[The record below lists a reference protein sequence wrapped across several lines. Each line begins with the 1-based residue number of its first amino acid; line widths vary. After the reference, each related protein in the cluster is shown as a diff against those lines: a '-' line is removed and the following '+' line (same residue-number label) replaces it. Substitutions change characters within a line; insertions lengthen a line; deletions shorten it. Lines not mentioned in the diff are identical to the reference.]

1 MEITRRAYNDGA
13 IASIIEN
20 DPEKF
25 KHSFRLTDKSIAF
38 AEDAIKADKSW
49 IKGSVH
55 LLRGLA
61 YHFRRVP

>member
-1 MEITRRAYNDGA
+1 MESTLRVYTYNA

-25 KHSFRLTDKSIAF
+25 KHLFRFTDKSIAF

-49 IKGSVH
+49 IKGSVY

-61 YHFRRVP
+61 YHFR